1 MCFPFWRDGKP
12 VAPRRI
18 GMVTRPAA
26 AALVAVKPGVRIA
39 GMVKHTVKNQTH
51 PFSLRVV
58 AQTQQRAV
66 ATELR
71 IDAAIIF
78 GIVFMHAGGD
88 EYRVQIERGYAKLLE
103 IRQFLAD
110 PIEVA
115 AKKRRPARFAG

>member
-1 MCFPFWRDGKP
+1 M
-12 VAPRRI
+12 
-18 GMVTRPAA
+18 
-26 AALVAVKPGVRIA
+26 
-39 GMVKHTVKNQTH
+39 
-51 PFSLRVV
+51 
-58 AQTQQRAV
+58 AQTQQRTV

-115 AKKRRPARFAG
+115 AKNVDPPASPVNGSSHDFRTISRPAA